1 MSTTN
6 STVPVDPARASESRG
21 YQLTTTLIICPI
33 FAFVLVALRVYT
45 RLVILRKHFWEDL
58 VMVLALVC
66 DIQLFSII
74 RPGRRADE
82 SSVI

>member
-6 STVPVDPARASESRG
+6 STVPVDPARASESRS

-33 FAFVLVALRVYT
+33 FAFVLVALRIYT

-66 DIQLFSII
+66 EI
-74 RPGRRADE
+74 RFLDLLAWETG
-82 SSVI
+82 